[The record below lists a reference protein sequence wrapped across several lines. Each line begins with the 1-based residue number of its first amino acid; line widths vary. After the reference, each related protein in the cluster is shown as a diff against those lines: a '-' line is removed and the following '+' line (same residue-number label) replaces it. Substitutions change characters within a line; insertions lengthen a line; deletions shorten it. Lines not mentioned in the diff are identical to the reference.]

1 MQVNYTSP
9 AILGEGFAQ
18 GVKMAQNS
26 ENMAIRREEAAR
38 ARAKYEDDM
47 QFIPLDKIAQGI
59 PNDMQQGMMQIAES
73 GGYITEIN
81 GVKGA
86 HKHKLG
92 EFMKDFSSNKLW
104 QAMAL
109 QSSLDMIDKAMEE
122 GKGQLEQLGQVV
134 KKDLA
139 EYQWQIQ
146 KLHKDAKA
154 ENRPVEMSKVRAY
167 EDKIKKYQAENPAY
181 AQLQELSK
189 QMEQLVQLRS
199 QRATSFGMIDDGYKK
214 DVEKFGKEK
223 ALMIAM
229 GKLDRR
235 QLMLQQKAEERQLML
250 QQKAEEA
257 KIIGDR
263 QIRVAKAKSKMKDG
277 GASGFTPL
285 PNTTKDGGASG
296 FTPLPNTKS
305 RFTIEEE

>member
-9 AILGEGFAQ
+9 AVLGEGFAQ

-235 QLMLQQKAEERQLML
+235 QLILQQKAEEAKIISDRQIRVAKAKSK
-250 QQKAEEA
+250 QKAEEA

-285 PNTTKDGGASG
+285 PNTTKD
-296 FTPLPNTKS
+296 FLKK
-305 RFTIEEE
+305 FD